1 MHNRKALAWLMV
13 GLLVLAGCSSTPRVV
28 ETQPNPNAV
37 SAATRAL
44 IEADPHFQLVA
55 RLAAQESK
63 HPDWSKATQTADSNG
78 RLVIQVPIWWDENN
92 LELLIATIEQ
102 EQVLSILLSRVT
114 FEKTEQSTRLAF
126 SDLSTNLVVTGLVK
140 PSQGRP
146 VFHKI
151 AWGVRKGTHSLDGLF
166 EVQAFEKD
174 SLQHQQANC
183 AEIIANFIAATAA
196 LVAATYSLYASC
208 NPFTFWTPVCLAA
221 LVGYSLAVSTYYYWL
236 NQLNRYGCV
245 Y

>member
-37 SAATRAL
+37 SASTRAL

-63 HPDWSKATQTADSNG
+63 HPDWSKATQTTDSNG
-78 RLVIQVPIWWDENN
+78 RLVIQVPIWWDENS
-92 LELLIATIEQ
+92 LELLTATIEQ
-102 EQVLSILLSRVT
+102 EQVLSVLLSRVT
-114 FEKTEQSTRLAF
+114 FDKTEQSIRVAF
-126 SDLSTNLVVTGLVK
+126 SDISTNLAVTGLVE
-140 PSQGRP
+140 PSQGQP

-151 AWGVRKGTHSLDGLF
+151 AWGVRKGTHSLDELF

-174 SLQHQQANC
+174 SLQYQQANC
-183 AEIIANFIAATAA
+183 AEITANFIAAAAA
-196 LVAATYSLYASC
+196 LTVATYSLFASC
-208 NPFTFWTPVCLAA
+208 NPFTFWTPPCLAA
-221 LVGYSLAVSTYYYWL
+221 LIAYSLALNSYYYWA
-236 NQLNRYGCV
+236 NQMTRYGCV
-245 Y
+245 